1 MTDNMTIVQEI
12 KRYLHESK
20 PNPDNSIDVNL
31 SDFPYERRDV
41 FFGLGMLQTYGYLK
55 IICLMAVPGGHW
67 EENKVPITDIDKDNG
82 LNYAKVVLAEHYGNI
97 DETFELKWDSVG
109 REVWADKVFIK
120 GFSPI
125 GGAYMN
131 AFVYSYEHSGISL
144 IADDFCSVLGTK
156 EVPRLDTMIT
166 VALDTLSRNSVKWWY
181 RELGSK
187 KVRCERIYWKSE
199 EEELDFVKQPK
210 HYELDPY
217 ERGEW
222 SDD

>member
-1 MTDNMTIVQEI
+1 
-12 KRYLHESK
+12 
-20 PNPDNSIDVNL
+20 
-31 SDFPYERRDV
+31 
-41 FFGLGMLQTYGYLK
+41 
-55 IICLMAVPGGHW
+55 
-67 EENKVPITDIDKDNG
+67 
-82 LNYAKVVLAEHYGNI
+82 
-97 DETFELKWDSVG
+97 
-109 REVWADKVFIK
+109 
-120 GFSPI
+120 
-125 GGAYMN
+125 MN

-144 IADDFCSVLGTK
+144 IADDFCSILGTK